1 MGKVQP
7 KKEKN
12 PKKAKVGSENSSEIR
27 KLRKEIEKL
36 EHDFKR
42 TQNPRK
48 LTDIGTAYFKLGQL
62 DNAHAFFTKASTL
75 EPDNPENYKR
85 KADCLVVAGRRE
97 ESLEYYRIAISMNP
111 KDSATRTGYG
121 HALMSLKRFEEAAR
135 IYEEALKLEDS
146 AENNNNVGVLLC
158 ETKHFKQAAVFLAKA
173 VEKEPRNKNF
183 RINLAKACFRA
194 ERYNDAFFTLYD
206 ALRLDPRSAFI
217 KSQLSSMGRHLAFRD
232 FSQDLKD
239 ALTACLKI
247 DNIEHQ
253 NLSVAWLRLFL
264 MDPAYTEIHKLT
276 KLHHYKEF
284 KEEAEILPI
293 CTLLADD
300 FCSNALRLLYNQAVD
315 YEILISNLR
324 RRLLEFF
331 IASEDRDISDKN
343 LRTIFKVLCALGE
356 NCFMHEYAAADTPE
370 ELARIETIKNQ
381 AVEAG
386 KEKAL
391 ACAARIALIACYGP
405 LYKEDE
411 SLIDLARSLPSSLH
425 SFWKSLITLQ
435 IEEPMEERR
444 LRETIPAL
452 GSLNNEIS
460 LKVREQYE
468 ENPYPRWRYANAQE
482 DEAKSFY
489 FKRPYEILTA
499 GCGTGKQVI
508 QDRYMYPR
516 AHITAVDLS
525 LSSICYAK
533 RKIQELGVDR
543 VEFMHADI
551 LELGQL
557 NKKFDFIMCSGV
569 LHHMQ
574 DPEAGLKV
582 LLSLLKPKGIMNI
595 GLYSEYARQTVVKL
609 RDLVAEKGWK
619 PDREGIRTFRAYI
632 NALPADDH
640 LRYVTRWR
648 DYYSMSM
655 VRDLIFHVQE
665 HRYTFLQLDDM
676 LKRHGLA
683 FIDFS
688 FIFPDILSEFIRKYP
703 GQENYRNF
711 KLWDEFEKKRP
722 ESFASMYQLWLCRAE
737 DLEEI
742 LAGPKIINALEV

>member
-1 MGKVQP
+1 M
-7 KKEKN
+7 
-12 PKKAKVGSENSSEIR
+12 
-27 KLRKEIEKL
+27 
-36 EHDFKR
+36 
-42 TQNPRK
+42 
-48 LTDIGTAYFKLGQL
+48 
-62 DNAHAFFTKASTL
+62 
-75 EPDNPENYKR
+75 
-85 KADCLVVAGRRE
+85 
-97 ESLEYYRIAISMNP
+97 
-111 KDSATRTGYG
+111 
-121 HALMSLKRFEEAAR
+121 
-135 IYEEALKLEDS
+135 
-146 AENNNNVGVLLC
+146 
-158 ETKHFKQAAVFLAKA
+158 
-173 VEKEPRNKNF
+173 
-183 RINLAKACFRA
+183 
-194 ERYNDAFFTLYD
+194 
-206 ALRLDPRSAFI
+206 
-217 KSQLSSMGRHLAFRD
+217 
-232 FSQDLKD
+232 
-239 ALTACLKI
+239 
-247 DNIEHQ
+247 
-253 NLSVAWLRLFL
+253 
-264 MDPAYTEIHKLT
+264 
-276 KLHHYKEF
+276 
-284 KEEAEILPI
+284 
-293 CTLLADD
+293 
-300 FCSNALRLLYNQAVD
+300 
-315 YEILISNLR
+315 
-324 RRLLEFF
+324 
-331 IASEDRDISDKN
+331 
-343 LRTIFKVLCALGE
+343 
-356 NCFMHEYAAADTPE
+356 
-370 ELARIETIKNQ
+370 
-381 AVEAG
+381 
-386 KEKAL
+386 
-391 ACAARIALIACYGP
+391 ACYRP

-411 SLIDLARSLPSSLH
+411 SLIALARALPSSLH
-425 SFWKSLITLQ
+425 SFWKSLVTLQ
-435 IEEPMEERR
+435 IEEPLEERR
-444 LRETIPAL
+444 LRDTIPAL
-452 GSLNNEIS
+452 GSLKNEVS

-489 FKRPYEILTA
+489 FKKPYQILTA

-557 NKKFDFIMCSGV
+557 DKSFDFVMCSGV

-619 PDREGIRTFRAYI
+619 PDQQGIRAFRAYI
-632 NALPADDH
+632 NALPPDDH

-688 FIFPDILSEFIRKYP
+688 FIFPDVLGDFLRKYA

-711 KLWDEFEKKRP
+711 ELWDEFEKKRP
-722 ESFASMYQLWLCRAE
+722 EAFASMYQMWLCRAE
-737 DLEEI
+737 DRDEI

>member
-1 MGKVQP
+1 MVKSQ
-7 KKEKN
+7 KNKEKN
-12 PKKAKVGSENSSEIR
+12 PNNLTPPGEDSPEIR
-27 KLRKEIEKL
+27 KLHKEIKKL
-36 EHDFKR
+36 ENDFKR
-42 TQNPRK
+42 TKNPRK
-48 LTDIGTAYFKLGQL
+48 LTDIGTVYFKLGQL
-62 DNAHAFFTKASTL
+62 DAAHTFFMKASTL
-75 EPDNPENYKR
+75 QPDNPENYKR
-85 KADCLVVAGRRE
+85 RADCLYVAGRRE
-97 ESLEYYRIAISMNP
+97 ESLEYYRIALGIAPQDAMARS
-111 KDSATRTGYG
+111 GYG
-121 HALMSLKRFEEAAR
+121 QALMSLKRFEEAAQVF
-135 IYEEALKLEDS
+135 EEGLKIEDS

-158 ETKHFKQAAVFLAKA
+158 ETKHFKQAVVYLNKA
-173 VEKEPRNKNF
+173 VKKDPKNKSF
-183 RINLAKACFRA
+183 RINLAKANFRC
-194 ERYNDAFFTLYD
+194 EKYNDAFFTLYD
-206 ALRLDPRSAFI
+206 ALKLDPRSAFV
-217 KSQLSSMGRHLAFRD
+217 KSQLSSMGRHLAFKE
-232 FSQDLKD
+232 FSQELKD

-247 DNIEHQ
+247 ENVEHQ

-276 KLHHYKEF
+276 KIHNYSEF
-284 KEEAEILPI
+284 KEQ
-293 CTLLADD
+293 TDLLAVCALMADD
-300 FCSNALRLLYNQAVD
+300 YCSNALRLLYNQAVD
-315 YEILISNLR
+315 YEIFLLHLR
-324 RRLLEFF
+324 RCLLEFF
-331 IASEDRDISDKN
+331 AANHDKDISGKTS
-343 LRTIFKVLCALGE
+343 REVFKVLCALAE

-370 ELARIETIKNQ
+370 EMTQLDTIREQ
-381 AVEAG
+381 AEEAG
-386 KEKAL
+386 KGDPL
-391 ACAARIALIACYGP
+391 ACAARIALVACYRP

-411 SLIDLARSLPSSLH
+411 SLIALARALPSSLH
-425 SFWKSLITLQ
+425 SFWKSLVTLQ
-435 IEEPMEERR
+435 IEEPLEERR
-444 LRETIPAL
+444 LRDTIPAL
-452 GSLNNEIS
+452 GSLKNEVS

-489 FKRPYEILTA
+489 FKKPYQILTA

-557 NKKFDFIMCSGV
+557 DKSFDFVMCSGV

-619 PDREGIRTFRAYI
+619 PDQQGIRAFRAYI
-632 NALPADDH
+632 NALPPDDH

-688 FIFPDILSEFIRKYP
+688 FIFPDVLGDFLRKYP

-711 KLWDEFEKKRP
+711 QLWDEFEKKRP
-722 ESFASMYQLWLCRAE
+722 EAFASMYQMWLCRAE
-737 DLEEI
+737 DRDEI